1 MSSFAADP
9 GNKNVAQA
17 PKERKDMTAYRQTRI
32 LEVLSKSGRAEV
44 IALSELL
51 HVSQVTIRKDLDTLE
66 ERGLV
71 RREHGYACLN
81 SADDVGKRIAFNYDI
96 KRRIAKAAAAM
107 IADGETVMI
116 ESGSCCALLAEEL
129 AAAQRDVTIITNSV
143 FIVNFIRN
151 ASRTKIILLGGYYQ
165 PESQVLVGPMTR
177 QCGGIFFADKFFVGT
192 DGFIP
197 GSGFTGRDHMRSQTV
212 IDMSESARDIFI
224 LTDAEKFKRQGVLG
238 LVRLEKVAGVFTDE
252 RIPADVEKQLLEK
265 NIMLHKVAEREPEPA
280 S

>member
-1 MSSFAADP
+1 
-9 GNKNVAQA
+9 
-17 PKERKDMTAYRQTRI
+17 MTAYRQTRI